1 LQVAGGSVV
10 QYVDR
15 RILFISFKEN
25 FMKPTKFVLAAAL
38 AAVFVAPAMAGDVS
52 GVTASLI
59 ANGTVIGN
67 AIGVSGRIRVGGDIN
82 VLSES
87 GAVLDTEQFSTVTV
101 TPAITT
107 APTAVGSVGGTTD
120 VADPNTASVVG
131 TAGNKAQGN
140 IAISVAAGNGNGQ
153 SNAVALSAV
162 DAQRVFASAQT
173 FAEQRSN
180 STITVA
186 PLQVNSAYLVD
197 ALAGA
202 SGNISVNI
210 AGGDGNLQQNQLA
223 ASVNA
228 DGTLAKATGSN
239 LQDIRGTIRLGAGGI
254 NTATLGGAA
263 LSGAQ
268 GNIGANIAAG
278 VSNVQRN
285 SLSIA
290 AASGL

>member
-1 LQVAGGSVV
+1 MEVGSAV

-15 RILFISFKEN
+15 RIFIHILKED

-38 AAVFVAPAMAGDVS
+38 AAAFAAPAMAGEVT

-67 AIGVSGRIRVGGDIN
+67 AIGVSGRIGVGGDIN

-101 TPAITT
+101 TPATVT
-107 APTAVGSVGGTTD
+107 APTGVGSTGGTTGV
-120 VADPNTASVVG
+120 VADPNTATIDG
-131 TAGNKAQGN
+131 TAGNNAQGN
-140 IAISVAAGNGNGQ
+140 IAVNVAAGNGNGQ
-153 SNAVALSAV
+153 SNSVALSAV

-180 STITVA
+180 NTITVA

-197 ALAGA
+197 ALSGAG
-202 SGNISVNI
+202 GNISANV

-223 ASVNA
+223 ASVNSN
-228 DGTLAKATGSN
+228 GTLAKATGSN
-239 LQDIRGTIRLGAGGI
+239 LQDIRGTVILGAGGI

-278 VSNVQRN
+278 ISNVQRN

>member
-1 LQVAGGSVV
+1 
-10 QYVDR
+10 
-15 RILFISFKEN
+15 
-25 FMKPTKFVLAAAL
+25 MKPIKFVLAAAL
-38 AAVFVAPAMAGDVS
+38 AAAFAAPAMAGEVT

-67 AIGVSGRIRVGGDIN
+67 AIGVSGRVGIGGDIN

-87 GAVLDTEQFSTVTV
+87 GAVLDTEQFSTITV
-101 TPAITT
+101 TPATTT
-107 APTAVGSVGGTTD
+107 APTGVGSTGGTTTGSTGGA
-120 VADPNTASVVG
+120 ADPNTARIDG
-131 TAGNKAQGN
+131 TAGNNAQGN
-140 IAISVAAGNGNGQ
+140 IAVNVAAGNGNGQ
-153 SNAVALSAV
+153 SNAVALSAI

-180 STITVA
+180 NTITVA

-202 SGNISVNI
+202 RGNVSANV
-210 AGGDGNLQQNQLA
+210 AAGDGNLQQNQLA
-223 ASVNA
+223 ASVNS

-239 LQDIRGTIRLGAGGI
+239 LQDIRGTVTLGAGGI

-268 GNIGANIAAG
+268 GNIGANVAAG
-278 VSNVQRN
+278 ISNVQRN

>member
-1 LQVAGGSVV
+1 
-10 QYVDR
+10 
-15 RILFISFKEN
+15 
-25 FMKPTKFVLAAAL
+25 MKPTKFVLAAAL
-38 AAVFVAPAMAGDVS
+38 AAAFAAPAMAGEVT

-67 AIGVSGRIRVGGDIN
+67 AIGVSGRIGVGGDIN

-101 TPAITT
+101 TPATVT
-107 APTAVGSVGGTTD
+107 APTGVGSTGGTTGV
-120 VADPNTASVVG
+120 VADPNTATIDG
-131 TAGNKAQGN
+131 TAGNNAQGN
-140 IAISVAAGNGNGQ
+140 IAVNVAAGNGNGQ
-153 SNAVALSAV
+153 SNSVALSAV

-180 STITVA
+180 NTITVA

-197 ALAGA
+197 ALSGAG
-202 SGNISVNI
+202 GNISANV

-223 ASVNA
+223 ASVNSN
-228 DGTLAKATGSN
+228 GTLAKATGSN
-239 LQDIRGTIRLGAGGI
+239 LQDIRGTVILGAGGI

-278 VSNVQRN
+278 ISNVQRN